1 MRILLFTTLLFIS
14 SCSVVIQDR
23 STETGG
29 ELRVNCPEVLRTEG
43 FYCKG
48 DRAYSNLVQNGS
60 RVRVVNLSTGKS
72 ITIAI
77 FRNEN
82 IRGVCVPESFRR
94 LLGQEPFPARLE
106 IQRCGVDD
114 KRTCPKVIRGLA
126 SYYTDPYH
134 GRETPYGIKYDMYGY
149 YAAHKELPLGTLLE
163 VKNLKNGRTV
173 RVKVI
178 DRGPFKPERVLDLS
192 YSAARDLDMVKDG
205 VVEVQ
210 AIVLRCGD

>member
-1 MRILLFTTLLFIS
+1 
-14 SCSVVIQDR
+14 
-23 STETGG
+23 
-29 ELRVNCPEVLRTEG
+29 
-43 FYCKG
+43 
-48 DRAYSNLVQNGS
+48 
-60 RVRVVNLSTGKS
+60 
-72 ITIAI
+72 
-77 FRNEN
+77 
-82 IRGVCVPESFRR
+82 
-94 LLGQEPFPARLE
+94 
-106 IQRCGVDD
+106 
-114 KRTCPKVIRGLA
+114 
-126 SYYTDPYH
+126 
-134 GRETPYGIKYDMYGY
+134 MYGY